1 MNFQITQGT
10 GTTIATDI
18 GGGGEN
24 YQKIKLIDATPGSTA
39 GTGIS
44 SNPLRIDPTGTT
56 PQPITGTLTANI
68 GTTGGLA
75 LDATVASLVVSQGS
89 VTSGQEGPLIFG
101 AVSTSVPSYA
111 TGTSSPLSL
120 TLTGALRVDGSAVTQ
135 PISGTVT
142 AVQPLGSNLHVNI
155 DGFPVTPLSTNLTQ
169 VGGSS
174 FSLGQ
179 TTMTGSIPVAFAS
192 DQSALPPTKD
202 VAVTGTLGSLVDT
215 VVINC
220 NALSTVGWTT
230 SGTWSGTMVMEVQY
244 GDGQWYAV
252 EVMVTNVSGGNTP
265 FVVTSWTESLNDL
278 PWITNVAG
286 AVQARIRFTTYNSG
300 TATIVFN
307 GSVGLNATRVYNLNP
322 LALRNKAYLSDGLGN
337 YLTST
342 LLSGK
347 QALDVNIAGGVTIN
361 VSLDHTTDNV
371 LVYGNDG
378 TTDRKIKT
386 DTSGNTQVVVTNFPA
401 TTAVTQST
409 SPWVVSGTVAAT
421 QSGTWNINNISGTI
435 SLPTGASTEATLAG
449 IKTDTDKFTFTSTRL
464 LVDGSGVTQP
474 VSGTITANAGSGNFT
489 VIQPTGTNLHAVI
502 DSGSITVANATL
514 AVTQSGTW
522 NINNISGTISLP
534 TGAAT
539 SAKQPALGTAGT
551 PSADVITVQGAVG
564 MTALKVDG
572 SGVTQPIS
580 GSVTANIGTTNGLA
594 LDATVSALQVVQG
607 STTSGQ
613 HGTLI
618 QGAVTTAAPAYSTG
632 QTNPL
637 SLTTNGALRV
647 DGSAVTQP
655 VSGTITA
662 NIGTTNGLALDA
674 TLTGG
679 SQKTKLVDSAG
690 TNLAT
695 ISATGALKVD
705 GSAVT
710 QPVSGTVTANQGG
723 APWADN
729 ITQIAGSAIATAA
742 TGILKVGLTDGTG
755 NAITSTSSAL
765 DTNLKSWMGSTAP
778 TVGQKTMANSLPV
791 VIASDQ
797 TSLKSFLD
805 ISTSG
810 TIIALNGAVTATL
823 NDMGSMVFTLTGTW
837 VATVVAEGS
846 EDNTNWVNL
855 TIFPASGASTAVG
868 VTVNGTYRI
877 PSVGAYTNI
886 RLRASAFSSGTVNVS
901 MNASQV
907 ASAPQ
912 LFSPTAVNAKVD
924 ALSSKEAQ
932 SFAGN
937 TFGMVAS
944 AYTITPANADQV
956 AIYIKNPSG
965 SGKTL
970 VLQQIE
976 ITNNATSGA
985 TDVALILWKLFANP
999 TSSANGT
1006 AATINTTSVGS
1017 GATTVM
1023 TAFTTPTVSAN
1034 GSLLYSSLAASGVPT
1049 QQKDMTIFRLA
1060 PNNNLLITLNSGV
1073 NNAAVNVTILWSEE

>member
-10 GTTIATDI
+10 GTTIATDT

-39 GTGIS
+39 GTGVAG
-44 SNPLRIDPTGTT
+44 NPLRIDPTGTT
-56 PQPITGTLTANI
+56 IQPVSGMVIANI

-75 LDATVASLVVSQGS
+75 LDSTVQALVVSQGS
-89 VTSGQEGPLIFG
+89 VTSGQLGPLSFG

-135 PISGTVT
+135 PVAGTVT
-142 AVQPLGSNLHVNI
+142 AVQPSGSNLHVNI
-155 DGFPVTPLSTNLTQ
+155 DAFPVTPLSTNLTQ

-174 FSLGQ
+174 FALGQ

-220 NALSTVGWTT
+220 NALSTLGWTT

-244 GDGQWYAV
+244 GDLQWFPI
-252 EVMVTNVSGGNTP
+252 EVIVTNVSGGNTP
-265 FVVTSWTESLNDL
+265 FVVTSWTESLNML
-278 PWITNVAG
+278 PWISNVGG

-322 LALRNKAYLSDGLGN
+322 LALRNKAYVSDGSGN
-337 YLTST
+337 YITST
-342 LLSGK
+342 SLSGK
-347 QALDVNIAGGVTIN
+347 QALDVNIAGGVTIDVN
-361 VSLDHTTDNV
+361 LDHTTDNV

-378 TTDRKIKT
+378 TTDRKILT
-386 DTSGNTQVVVTNFPA
+386 DTTGKTITSVSNFPA
-401 TTAVTQST
+401 TQAVTQST
-409 SPWVVSGTVAAT
+409 SPWVVSLASTTITGTVAVT
-421 QSGTWNINNISGTI
+421 QSGVWSIGRTWTLASGTD
-435 SLPTGASTEATLAG
+435 SVA
-449 IKTDTDKFTFTSTRL
+449 
-464 LVDGSGVTQP
+464 
-474 VSGTITANAGSGNFT
+474 
-489 VIQPTGTNLHAVI
+489 AV
-502 DSGSITVANATL
+502 
-514 AVTQSGTW
+514 QSGTW

-539 SAKQPALGTAGT
+539 EATLAGIKT
-551 PSADVITVQGAVG
+551 DTDKFTFASTR
-564 MTALKVDG
+564 LLVDG

-580 GSVTANIGTTNGLA
+580 GSVSISNFPATQAVTQSTSPWVISGTVTANIGSSGSLA
-594 LDATVSALQVVQG
+594 LDASVTGLQVAQG

-613 HGTLI
+613 KGNLI
-618 QGAVTTAAPAYSTG
+618 QGAVTTLAPTYVTG
-632 QTNPL
+632 DTYPL
-637 SLTTNGALRV
+637 SLTVAGALRV

-655 VSGTITA
+655 VSGTGNFTVVQ
-662 NIGTTNGLALDA
+662 A
-674 TLTGG
+674 T
-679 SQKTKLVDSAG
+679 G
-690 TNLAT
+690 TNLHTVVDSGSISVSNASIAVTQSGIWTVQPGNTPNSTPWLMT
-695 ISATGALKVD
+695 INQGGNSAVVTAGNALKVD
-705 GSAVT
+705 NSAVT
-710 QPVSGTVTANQGG
+710 QPT
-723 APWADN
+723 N
-729 ITQIAGSAIATAA
+729 ITQVAGNAIATAA
-742 TGILKVGLTDGTG
+742 SGIAKVGVTDGSG

-765 DTNLKSWMGSTAP
+765 DENVKSWLGSTAP

-791 VIASDQ
+791 AIASDQ
-797 TSLKSFLD
+797 SSLKSFLD
-805 ISTSG
+805 ILTTG
-810 TIIALNGAVTATL
+810 TIVALNGAVTATL

-837 VATVVAEGS
+837 SATIVAEGS
-846 EDNTNWVNL
+846 EDNTNWINL
-855 TIFPASGASTAVG
+855 SIFPASGALTAAG

-877 PSVGAYTNI
+877 PSIGAYTNV
-886 RLRASAFSSGTVNVS
+886 RLRASAYTSGTVNVS

-907 ASAPQ
+907 AAAPQ
-912 LFSPTAVNAKVD
+912 LFSPTAVNAKVA
-924 ALSSKEAQ
+924 ALTSKEAQ
-932 SFAGN
+932 SAVNN

-944 AYTITPANADQV
+944 AFNITPANADQV

-970 VLQQIE
+970 VFQQFE
-976 ITNNATSGA
+976 VANNATSGA
-985 TDVALILWKLFANP
+985 TTNAEVLFKLFANP

-1017 GATTVM
+1017 GATTAM
-1023 TAFTTPTVSAN
+1023 TAFTSPTVSAN
-1034 GSLLYSSLAASGVPT
+1034 GTLLYSGIVYNGTPT
-1049 QQKDMTIFRLA
+1049 FPKDMTIFRLA

-1073 NNAAVNVTILWSEE
+1073 NNTAVNVTVLWSEE